1 MLFMFM
7 ISMMLTYQPFFI
19 GGIDDLDQARR
30 NANGGVGSFLT
41 VFIVSVV
48 YLVIDALWGGR
59 NKNDSNSNSNG
70 VTSRRSNG
78 NLYDAV
84 PTSGVGGPDAMP
96 ETRDFS
102 SEGQFT

>member
-19 GGIDDLDQARR
+19 GGIDDLEQAKR

-48 YLVIDALWGGR
+48 YLVIDALWGGC
-59 NKNDSNSNSNG
+59 NKNNSNNNG

-84 PTSGVGGPDAMP
+84 PTSGVGGPDVML
-96 ETRDFS
+96 ETRNFSGS